1 MECSICFIPSLVPP
15 LNNHPLR
22 PQPSLHSGLH
32 VGPMWLF
39 VDVSSFFGGNLFRP
53 TYAGHCSRSNRCEKR
68 SNVCDTSIQAVF
80 GKCYIAPLKAFKL
93 FRRLA
98 SRLLLYVA
106 RFRSIGSDRRR
117 NHSTCHFSSFGAEPN
132 IGMVRTET
140 AAQ

>member
-80 GKCYIAPLKAFKL
+80 GKCYIAPLKAFKAVPTISISSSTL
-93 FRRLA
+93 CGQISQYWQRPPQKPFHLPFFQFR
-98 SRLLLYVA
+98 
-106 RFRSIGSDRRR
+106 
-117 NHSTCHFSSFGAEPN
+117 C
-132 IGMVRTET
+132 RTEHRDG
-140 AAQ
+140 AN